1 MKYTIIRKKICERK
15 MKKFTNESMFEI
27 ILYLKEEL
35 KNKDEILFEI
45 LNPDTKI
52 DIYAGEIIKLENQE
66 FIYRSYKSWTDLA
79 ELLFSKMVIVSINA
93 QIVVMKLQKLN
104 KNDSFHKDLNDE
116 KNEKYGEESTFFRIN
131 KNEEP
136 SFLNAYMYALKNV
149 KIEEKRNILNLGI
162 NKADEFEII
171 KKLVD
176 DNILKQMNLVGVDYS
191 SSAIEYSKKR
201 FHQDN
206 FTFYTHDINKLEE
219 LNLKKADLIISIGTL
234 QSSGLNFKL
243 LFMDLIQNY
252 LEDKG
257 AIILGFPNCR
267 WINGE
272 MIYGAKAANYSYSEQ
287 SVLYKDVYFCKKYLQ
302 QKKYRVTLTGKN
314 YLFLTATSIK

>member
-1 MKYTIIRKKICERK
+1 MKKII
-15 MKKFTNESMFEI
+15 NEEMFEI
-27 ILYLKEEL
+27 IQYLENEL
-35 KNKDEILFEI
+35 KNNNEISIEV
-45 LNPDTKI
+45 LNPNVKD
-52 DIYAGEIIKLENQE
+52 DIYAGEKLKIENNK
-66 FIYRSYKSWTDLA
+66 FIYRSYKSWSDLA
-79 ELLFSKMVIVSINA
+79 EILFCKMLVIHLYENTVIL
-93 QIVVMKLQKLN
+93 KFQKLN
-104 KNDSFHKDLNDE
+104 KLDSFHNDLNDE
-116 KNEKYGEESTFFRIN
+116 KNEKYGENSTFFRIN

-136 SFLNAYMYALKNV
+136 VFVYTYLNALKNV

-162 NKADEFEII
+162 NKADEFEVI

-176 DNILKQMNLVGVDYS
+176 EKILNEMNLVGIDYS
-191 SSAIEYSKKR
+191 KSAIEYSKNR
-201 FHQDN
+201 FPDEN
-206 FTFYTHDINKLEE
+206 FTFYNHDINRLNE
-219 LNLKKADLIISIGTL
+219 LDLKKADLLISIGTL

-257 AIILGFPNCR
+257 SIILGFPNCR

>member
-1 MKYTIIRKKICERK
+1 
-15 MKKFTNESMFEI
+15 MKKFTNESMLVI
-27 ILYLKEEL
+27 ISYLEEEL
-35 KNKDEILFEI
+35 KNKDEILFEV
-45 LNPDTKI
+45 LNPDVNI
-52 DIYAGEIIKLENQE
+52 NIYAGEMLKIKNQE
-66 FIYRSYKSWTDLA
+66 FIYRSYKSWCDLA
-79 ELLFSKMVIVSINA
+79 ELLFCKMLISSISLDTVVI
-93 QIVVMKLQKLN
+93 KLQKLN
-104 KNDSFHKDLNDE
+104 KDDSFHKDLNDE
-116 KNEKYGEESTFFRIN
+116 KNEKYGKNSTFFRIN

-136 SFLNAYMYALKNV
+136 AFLYAYINALKNV
-149 KIEEKRNILNLGI
+149 KIEEKTNILNLGI

-171 KKLVD
+171 KEIVNED
-176 DNILKQMNLVGVDYS
+176 IFKQMNFVGIDYS
-191 SSAIEYSKKR
+191 LSAIDFAKKR
-201 FHQDN
+201 FPFEN
-206 FTFYTHDINKLEE
+206 FDFFNHDINKLNE
-219 LNLKKADLIISIGTL
+219 LNLKRSDLIISIGTL
-234 QSSGLNFKL
+234 QSSSLNFKL

-257 AIILGFPNCR
+257 SIILGFPNCR

>member
-1 MKYTIIRKKICERK
+1 
-15 MKKFTNESMFEI
+15 MKKFINEEMFEI
-27 ILYLKEEL
+27 IQYLENEL
-35 KNKDEILFEI
+35 KTDTEISIEV
-45 LNPDTKI
+45 LNPNIKDNV
-52 DIYAGEIIKLENQE
+52 YAGEKIKIEDKE
-66 FIYRSYKSWTDLA
+66 FIYRSYKSWSDLT
-79 ELLFSKMVIVSINA
+79 EILFCKMLVIHLYENTVIL
-93 QIVVMKLQKLN
+93 KFQKLN
-104 KNDSFHKDLNDE
+104 KLDSFHNDLNDE
-116 KNEKYGEESTFFRIN
+116 KNEKYGENSTFFRIN

-136 SFLNAYMYALKNV
+136 SFLYAYSNALKNV

-162 NKADEFEII
+162 NKADEFDVI

-176 DNILKQMNLVGVDYS
+176 EETLNQMNLVGIDYS
-191 SSAIEYSKKR
+191 KSAIEYSKTK
-201 FHQDN
+201 FSEDN
-206 FTFYTHDINKLEE
+206 FVFYNHDINKLDE
-219 LNLKKADLIISIGTL
+219 LNLKKADLLISIGTL
-234 QSSGLNFKL
+234 QSSSLNFKL

-257 AIILGFPNCR
+257 SIILGFPNCR

>member
-1 MKYTIIRKKICERK
+1 
-15 MKKFTNESMFEI
+15 MKKFTNESMLVI
-27 ILYLKEEL
+27 ISYLEKEL
-35 KNKDEILFEI
+35 QNKDEILFEV
-45 LNPDTKI
+45 LNPDVNI
-52 DIYAGEIIKLENQE
+52 DIYAGEILKIENKE
-66 FIYRSYKSWTDLA
+66 FIYRSYKSWCDLA
-79 ELLFSKMVIVSINA
+79 ELLFCKMLISSITLNTVVI
-93 QIVVMKLQKLN
+93 KLQKLN

-116 KNEKYGEESTFFRIN
+116 KNEKYGEKSTFFRIN

-136 SFLNAYMYALKNV
+136 AFLYAYMNALKNV
-149 KIEEKRNILNLGI
+149 KIEEKTNILNLGI

-171 KKLVD
+171 KEMVNED
-176 DNILKQMNLVGVDYS
+176 IFKQMNFVGVDYS
-191 SSAIEYSKKR
+191 LSAIDFAKKR
-201 FHQDN
+201 FPYEN
-206 FTFYTHDINKLEE
+206 FNFFNHDINKLNE
-219 LNLKKADLIISIGTL
+219 LNLKKSDLIISIGTL
-234 QSSGLNFKL
+234 QSSSLNFKL

-257 AIILGFPNCR
+257 SIILGFQNCR

>member
-1 MKYTIIRKKICERK
+1 
-15 MKKFTNESMFEI
+15 MKKFTNESMLVI
-27 ILYLKEEL
+27 ISYLEKEL
-35 KNKDEILFEI
+35 QNKDEILFEV
-45 LNPDTKI
+45 LNPDVNI
-52 DIYAGEIIKLENQE
+52 DIYAGEILKIENKE
-66 FIYRSYKSWTDLA
+66 FIYRSYKSWCDLA
-79 ELLFSKMVIVSINA
+79 ELLFCKMLISSITLNTVVI
-93 QIVVMKLQKLN
+93 KLQKLN

-116 KNEKYGEESTFFRIN
+116 KNEKYGEKSTFFRIN

-136 SFLNAYMYALKNV
+136 AFLYAYMNALKNV
-149 KIEEKRNILNLGI
+149 KIEEKTNILNLGI

-171 KKLVD
+171 KEIVNED
-176 DNILKQMNLVGVDYS
+176 IFEQMNFVGIDYS
-191 SSAIEYSKKR
+191 LSAIDFAKKR
-201 FHQDN
+201 FPYEN
-206 FTFYTHDINKLEE
+206 FNFFNHDINKLNE
-219 LNLKKADLIISIGTL
+219 LNLKKSDLIISIGTL
-234 QSSGLNFKL
+234 QSSSLNFKL

-257 AIILGFPNCR
+257 SIILGFPNCR

>member
-1 MKYTIIRKKICERK
+1 MKKI
-15 MKKFTNESMFEI
+15 TNENMFEI
-27 ILYLKEEL
+27 VLYLENEL
-35 KNKDEILFEI
+35 KSFNEVDIEV
-45 LNPDTKI
+45 LNPNIKD
-52 DIYAGEIIKLENQE
+52 DIYAGERLQLNNQE
-66 FIYRSYKSWTDLA
+66 FIYRSYKSWSDLA
-79 ELLFSKMVIVSINA
+79 EILFCKLLI
-93 QIVVMKLQKLN
+93 MKLEVTSVQIRFQKLN
-104 KNDSFHKDLNDE
+104 KTESFHNDINDE
-116 KNEKYGEESTFFRIN
+116 KNEKYGEDSTFFRIN

-136 SFLNAYMYALKNV
+136 SFLYAYMNALKNV

-171 KKLVD
+171 KKLVHEE
-176 DNILKQMNLVGVDYS
+176 NLNQMNLVGIDYS
-191 SSAIEYSKKR
+191 SSAIEFAKNR
-201 FHQDN
+201 FPDEN
-206 FTFYTHDINKLEE
+206 FIFYNYDINKLEE
-219 LNLKKADLIISIGTL
+219 LNLKKCDLLISIGTL

-257 AIILGFPNCR
+257 SVILGFPNCR

-287 SVLYKDVYFCKKYLQ
+287 SVLYKDVYFCKKYFQ

>member
-1 MKYTIIRKKICERK
+1 
-15 MKKFTNESMFEI
+15 MKKFINEEMFEI
-27 ILYLKEEL
+27 IQYLENEL
-35 KNKDEILFEI
+35 KTNNEISIEVLNQNIKD
-45 LNPDTKI
+45 NV
-52 DIYAGEIIKLENQE
+52 YAGEKIKIEDKE
-66 FIYRSYKSWTDLA
+66 FIYRSYKSWSDLA
-79 ELLFSKMVIVSINA
+79 EILFCKMLVIHLYENTVIL
-93 QIVVMKLQKLN
+93 KFQKLN
-104 KNDSFHKDLNDE
+104 KFDSFHNDLNDE
-116 KNEKYGEESTFFRIN
+116 KNEKYGENSTFFRIN

-136 SFLNAYMYALKNV
+136 SFLYAYSNALKNV

-162 NKADEFEII
+162 NKADEFDVI

-176 DNILKQMNLVGVDYS
+176 EETLNQINLVGIDYS
-191 SSAIEYSKKR
+191 KSAIEYSKTK
-201 FHQDN
+201 FSEDN
-206 FTFYTHDINKLEE
+206 FVFYNHDINKLDE
-219 LNLKKADLIISIGTL
+219 LNLKKADLLISIGTL
-234 QSSGLNFKL
+234 QSSSLNFKL

-252 LEDKG
+252 LQDKG
-257 AIILGFPNCR
+257 SIILGFPNCR

>member
-1 MKYTIIRKKICERK
+1 MKKII
-15 MKKFTNESMFEI
+15 NEEMFEI
-27 ILYLKEEL
+27 IQYLENEL
-35 KNKDEILFEI
+35 KNNNEISIEV
-45 LNPDTKI
+45 LNPNVKD
-52 DIYAGEIIKLENQE
+52 DIYAGEKLKIENNK
-66 FIYRSYKSWTDLA
+66 FIYRSYKSWSDLA
-79 ELLFSKMVIVSINA
+79 EILFCKMLVIHLYENTVIL
-93 QIVVMKLQKLN
+93 KFQKLN
-104 KNDSFHKDLNDE
+104 KLDSFHNDLNDE
-116 KNEKYGEESTFFRIN
+116 KNEKYGENSTFFRIN

-136 SFLNAYMYALKNV
+136 VFVYTYLNALKNV

-162 NKADEFEII
+162 NKADEFEVI

-176 DNILKQMNLVGVDYS
+176 EKILNEMNLVGIDYS
-191 SSAIEYSKKR
+191 KSAIEYSKNR
-201 FHQDN
+201 FPDEN
-206 FTFYTHDINKLEE
+206 FTFYNHDINRLNE
-219 LNLKKADLIISIGTL
+219 LDLKKADLLISIGTL

-257 AIILGFPNCR
+257 SIILGFPNCR

-272 MIYGAKAANYSYSEQ
+272 MIYGVKAANYSYSEQ

>member
-1 MKYTIIRKKICERK
+1 
-15 MKKFTNESMFEI
+15 MKKFTNESMLVI
-27 ILYLKEEL
+27 ISYLEEEL
-35 KNKDEILFEI
+35 KNKDEILFEV
-45 LNPDTKI
+45 LNPDVNI
-52 DIYAGEIIKLENQE
+52 DIYAGETLKIENQE
-66 FIYRSYKSWTDLA
+66 FIYRSYKSWCDLA
-79 ELLFSKMVIVSINA
+79 ELLFCKMLISSISLDTVVI
-93 QIVVMKLQKLN
+93 KLQKLN
-104 KNDSFHKDLNDE
+104 KDDSFHKDLNDE
-116 KNEKYGEESTFFRIN
+116 KNEKYGKNSTFFRIN

-136 SFLNAYMYALKNV
+136 AFLYAYINALKNV
-149 KIEEKRNILNLGI
+149 KIEEKTNILNLGI

-171 KKLVD
+171 KEIVNED
-176 DNILKQMNLVGVDYS
+176 IFKQMNFVGIDYS
-191 SSAIEYSKKR
+191 LSAIDFAKKR
-201 FHQDN
+201 FPFEN
-206 FTFYTHDINKLEE
+206 FDFFNHDINKLNE
-219 LNLKKADLIISIGTL
+219 LNLKRSDLIISIGTL
-234 QSSGLNFKL
+234 QSSSLNFKL

-257 AIILGFPNCR
+257 SIILGFPNCR

>member
-1 MKYTIIRKKICERK
+1 
-15 MKKFTNESMFEI
+15 MKKFINEEMFEI
-27 ILYLKEEL
+27 IQYLENEL
-35 KNKDEILFEI
+35 KNNNEISIEV
-45 LNPDTKI
+45 LNPNVKD
-52 DIYAGEIIKLENQE
+52 DIYAGEKLKIENNK
-66 FIYRSYKSWTDLA
+66 FIYRSYKSWSDLA
-79 ELLFSKMVIVSINA
+79 EILFCKMLVIHLYENTVIL
-93 QIVVMKLQKLN
+93 KFQKLN
-104 KNDSFHKDLNDE
+104 KLDSFHNDLNDE
-116 KNEKYGEESTFFRIN
+116 KNEKYGENSTFFRIN

-136 SFLNAYMYALKNV
+136 VFVYTYLNALKNV

-162 NKADEFEII
+162 NKADEFEVI

-176 DNILKQMNLVGVDYS
+176 EKILNEMNLVGIDYS
-191 SSAIEYSKKR
+191 KSAIEYSKNR
-201 FHQDN
+201 FPDEN
-206 FTFYTHDINKLEE
+206 FTFYNHDINRLNE
-219 LNLKKADLIISIGTL
+219 LDLKKADLLISIGTL

-257 AIILGFPNCR
+257 SIILGFPNCR

>member
-1 MKYTIIRKKICERK
+1 
-15 MKKFTNESMFEI
+15 MKKFVNESMYEI
-27 ILYLKEEL
+27 ISYFEEEL
-35 KNKDEILFEI
+35 KDNRKVFIEV
-45 LNPDTKI
+45 LNPNLEKSY
-52 DIYAGEIIKLENQE
+52 YAGEKVVIKNEE
-66 FIYRSYKSWTDLA
+66 FIYRSLKSWSDLS
-79 ELLFSKMVIVSINA
+79 ELLFCKFFIIELKENTMI
-93 QIVVMKLQKLN
+93 LEFHKLN
-104 KNDSFHKDLNDE
+104 KIDSFHKDENDDR
-116 KNEKYGEESTFFRIN
+116 NEKYGEESSFFRIN

-136 SFLNAYMYALKNV
+136 AFLYAYMNALKNV
-149 KIEEKRNILNLGI
+149 KIEEKKEVLNLGI

-171 KKLVD
+171 KELLDEESFSKI
-176 DNILKQMNLVGVDYS
+176 NFVGVDYS
-191 SSAIEYSKKR
+191 KSAIEYAKNR
-201 FHQDN
+201 FPQEN
-206 FTFYTHDINKLEE
+206 LTFYNQDINKLNE
-219 LNLKKADLIISIGTL
+219 LNLKKADLLISIGTL

-257 AIILGFPNCR
+257 SIILGFPNCR
-267 WINGE
+267 WIDGE

>member
-1 MKYTIIRKKICERK
+1 MKKI
-15 MKKFTNESMFEI
+15 TNENMFEI
-27 ILYLKEEL
+27 ISYLEKEL
-35 KNKDEILFEI
+35 KNNDYVSIEI
-45 LNPDTKI
+45 LNPSIKD
-52 DIYAGEIIKLENQE
+52 DIYAGEKLIINNQE
-66 FIYRSYKSWTDLA
+66 FIYRSFKSWSDLA
-79 ELLFSKMVIVSINA
+79 EILFCKLLIVGLQENKV
-93 QIVVMKLQKLN
+93 QIKFQKLN
-104 KNDSFHKDLNDE
+104 KTESFHNDVNDE
-116 KNEKYGEESTFFRIN
+116 KNEKYGEDSTFFRIN

-136 SFLNAYMYALKNV
+136 SFLYAYMNALTNV
-149 KIEEKRNILNLGI
+149 KIEEKKEILNLGI
-162 NKADEFEII
+162 NKADEFEVI
-171 KKLVD
+171 KNLLD
-176 DNILKQMNLVGVDYS
+176 EETLNQMNLVGIDYS
-191 SSAIEYSKKR
+191 SSAIEFSKKR
-201 FHQDN
+201 FPSEN
-206 FTFYTHDINKLEE
+206 FTFFNHDINKLEQ

-252 LEDKG
+252 LQDKG
-257 AIILGFPNCR
+257 SIILGFPNCR

>member
-1 MKYTIIRKKICERK
+1 MKKI
-15 MKKFTNESMFEI
+15 TNENMFEI
-27 ILYLKEEL
+27 ISYLEKEL
-35 KNKDEILFEI
+35 KNNDYVSIEI
-45 LNPDTKI
+45 LNPSIKD
-52 DIYAGEIIKLENQE
+52 DIYAGEKLIIDNQE
-66 FIYRSYKSWTDLA
+66 FIYRSFKSWSDLA
-79 ELLFSKMVIVSINA
+79 EILFCKLLIVGLQENKV
-93 QIVVMKLQKLN
+93 QIKFQKLN
-104 KNDSFHKDLNDE
+104 KTESFHNDVNDE
-116 KNEKYGEESTFFRIN
+116 KNEKYGEDSTFFRIN

-136 SFLNAYMYALKNV
+136 SFLYAYINALINV
-149 KIEEKRNILNLGI
+149 KIEEKKEILNLGI
-162 NKADEFEII
+162 NKADEFEVI
-171 KKLVD
+171 KNLLD
-176 DNILKQMNLVGVDYS
+176 EETLNQMNLVGIDYS
-191 SSAIEYSKKR
+191 SSAIEFSKKR
-201 FHQDN
+201 FPSEN
-206 FTFYTHDINKLEE
+206 FTFFNHDINKLEQ

-252 LEDKG
+252 LQDKG
-257 AIILGFPNCR
+257 SIILGFPNCR

>member
-1 MKYTIIRKKICERK
+1 MRELMKKI
-15 MKKFTNESMFEI
+15 TNENMFEI
-27 ILYLKEEL
+27 VLYLENEL
-35 KNKDEILFEI
+35 KNFNEVDIEI
-45 LNPDTKI
+45 LNPNIKDN
-52 DIYAGEIIKLENQE
+52 IYAGERLQLNNQE
-66 FIYRSYKSWTDLA
+66 FIYRSYKSWSDLA
-79 ELLFSKMVIVSINA
+79 EILFCKLLIIKLDENSV
-93 QIVVMKLQKLN
+93 QIRFQKLN
-104 KNDSFHKDLNDE
+104 KIDSFHNDVNDE
-116 KNEKYGEESTFFRIN
+116 RNEKYGEDSIFFRIN

-136 SFLNAYMYALKNV
+136 SFLYAYRNALKNV

-171 KKLVD
+171 KNLVD
-176 DNILKQMNLVGVDYS
+176 KDCLNQMNLVGIDYS
-191 SSAIEYSKKR
+191 SSAIEFARNR
-201 FHQDN
+201 FPHEN
-206 FTFYTHDINKLEE
+206 FIFYNHDINKLEE
-219 LNLKKADLIISIGTL
+219 LNLKKCDLLISIGTL

-257 AIILGFPNCR
+257 SIILGFPNCR

>member
-1 MKYTIIRKKICERK
+1 MREK
-15 MKKFTNESMFEI
+15 MKKFTNESMLVI
-27 ILYLKEEL
+27 ISYLEEEL
-35 KNKDEILFEI
+35 KNKDEILFEV
-45 LNPDTKI
+45 LNPDVNI
-52 DIYAGEIIKLENQE
+52 NIYAGETLKIENQE
-66 FIYRSYKSWTDLA
+66 FIYRSYKSWCDLA
-79 ELLFSKMVIVSINA
+79 ELLFCKMLISSIILDTVVI
-93 QIVVMKLQKLN
+93 KLQKLN
-104 KNDSFHKDLNDE
+104 KDDSFHKDLNDE
-116 KNEKYGEESTFFRIN
+116 KNEKYGKNSTFFRIN

-136 SFLNAYMYALKNV
+136 AFLYAYINALKNV
-149 KIEEKRNILNLGI
+149 KIEEKTNILNLGI

-171 KKLVD
+171 KEIVNED
-176 DNILKQMNLVGVDYS
+176 IFKQMNFVGIDYS
-191 SSAIEYSKKR
+191 LSAIDFAKKR
-201 FHQDN
+201 FPFEN
-206 FTFYTHDINKLEE
+206 FDFFNHDINKLNE
-219 LNLKKADLIISIGTL
+219 LNLKRSDLIISIGTL
-234 QSSGLNFKL
+234 QSSSLNFKL

-257 AIILGFPNCR
+257 SIILGFPNCR

>member
-1 MKYTIIRKKICERK
+1 
-15 MKKFTNESMFEI
+15 MKKFTNESMLVI
-27 ILYLKEEL
+27 ISYLEKEL
-35 KNKDEILFEI
+35 QNKDEILFEV
-45 LNPDTKI
+45 LNPDVNI
-52 DIYAGEIIKLENQE
+52 DIYAGEILKIENKE
-66 FIYRSYKSWTDLA
+66 FIYRSYKSCCDLA
-79 ELLFSKMVIVSINA
+79 ELLFCKMLISSITLNTVVI
-93 QIVVMKLQKLN
+93 KLQKLN

-116 KNEKYGEESTFFRIN
+116 KNEKYGEKSTFFRIN

-136 SFLNAYMYALKNV
+136 AFLYAYMNALKNV
-149 KIEEKRNILNLGI
+149 KIEEKTNILNLGI
-162 NKADEFEII
+162 NKADEFELI
-171 KKLVD
+171 KEIVNED
-176 DNILKQMNLVGVDYS
+176 IFEQMNFVGIDYS
-191 SSAIEYSKKR
+191 LSAIDFAKKR
-201 FHQDN
+201 FPYEN
-206 FTFYTHDINKLEE
+206 FNFFNHDINKLNE
-219 LNLKKADLIISIGTL
+219 LNLKKSDLIISIGTL
-234 QSSGLNFKL
+234 QSSSLNFKL

-257 AIILGFPNCR
+257 SIILGFPNCR

>member
-1 MKYTIIRKKICERK
+1 MKN
-15 MKKFTNESMFEI
+15 FTNETMYEI
-27 ILYLKEEL
+27 VLYLQNEL
-35 KNKDEILFEI
+35 KNQNEIFIEV
-45 LNPDTKI
+45 LNPNLEKNY
-52 DIYAGEIIKLENQE
+52 YAGEKIIINNQE
-66 FIYRSYKSWTDLA
+66 FIYRSYKAWCDLA
-79 ELLFSKMVIVSINA
+79 ELLFCKILIIDLKINTIVLKF
-93 QIVVMKLQKLN
+93 QTLN
-104 KNDSFHKDLNDE
+104 KFDSFHKDLNDE
-116 KNEKYGEESTFFRIN
+116 KKEKYGENSTFFRIN

-136 SFLNAYMYALKNV
+136 AFLYAYMEALKNV
-149 KIEEKRNILNLGI
+149 KIEEKTNILNLGI

-176 DNILKQMNLVGVDYS
+176 DDILKQMNFVGIDYS
-191 SSAIEYSKKR
+191 FSAIEFAKKR
-201 FHQDN
+201 FPFEN
-206 FTFYTHDINKLEE
+206 FTFFNHDINKLNE
-219 LNLKKADLIISIGTL
+219 LNLKKSDLIISIGTL
-234 QSSGLNFKL
+234 QSSSLNFKL

-257 AIILGFPNCR
+257 SIILGFPNCR

>member
-1 MKYTIIRKKICERK
+1 MKKI
-15 MKKFTNESMFEI
+15 TNENMFEI
-27 ILYLKEEL
+27 ISYLEKEL
-35 KNKDEILFEI
+35 KNNDYVIIEI
-45 LNPDTKI
+45 LNPSIKD
-52 DIYAGEIIKLENQE
+52 DIYAGEKLIIDNQE
-66 FIYRSYKSWTDLA
+66 FIYRSFKSWSDLA
-79 ELLFSKMVIVSINA
+79 EILFCKLLIVGLQENKV
-93 QIVVMKLQKLN
+93 QIKFQKLN
-104 KNDSFHKDLNDE
+104 KTESFHNDVNDE
-116 KNEKYGEESTFFRIN
+116 KNEKYGEDSTFFRIN
-131 KNEEP
+131 KNDEP
-136 SFLNAYMYALKNV
+136 SFLYAYMNALINV
-149 KIEEKRNILNLGI
+149 KIEEKKEILNLGI
-162 NKADEFEII
+162 NKADEFEVI
-171 KKLVD
+171 KNLLD
-176 DNILKQMNLVGVDYS
+176 EETLNQMNLVGIDYS
-191 SSAIEYSKKR
+191 SSAIEFSKKR
-201 FHQDN
+201 FPSEN
-206 FTFYTHDINKLEE
+206 FTFFNHDINKLEQ

-257 AIILGFPNCR
+257 SIILGFPNCR

>member
-1 MKYTIIRKKICERK
+1 
-15 MKKFTNESMFEI
+15 MKKFTNESMLMI
-27 ILYLKEEL
+27 ISYLEEEL
-35 KNKDEILFEI
+35 KNKDEILFEV
-45 LNPDTKI
+45 LNPDVNI
-52 DIYAGEIIKLENQE
+52 DIYAGEILKIENQE
-66 FIYRSYKSWTDLA
+66 FIYRSYKSWCDLA
-79 ELLFSKMVIVSINA
+79 ELLFCKMLISSITLSTVVI
-93 QIVVMKLQKLN
+93 KLQKLN

-116 KNEKYGEESTFFRIN
+116 KNEKYGEKSTFFRIN

-136 SFLNAYMYALKNV
+136 AFLYAYINALKNV
-149 KIEEKRNILNLGI
+149 KIEEKTNILNLGI

-171 KKLVD
+171 KEIVNED
-176 DNILKQMNLVGVDYS
+176 ILKQMNFVGIDYS
-191 SSAIEYSKKR
+191 LSAIDFAKKR
-201 FHQDN
+201 FPFEN
-206 FTFYTHDINKLEE
+206 FTFYYHDINKLNE
-219 LNLKKADLIISIGTL
+219 LNLKKSDLIISIGTL
-234 QSSGLNFKL
+234 QSSSLNFKL

-257 AIILGFPNCR
+257 SIILGFPNCR